1 LCSPEKAFGGT
12 APDDTRRLAHRILF
26 AVANVHGGSDLWG
39 DMRRDPEAFERAV
52 LFVLNGERANLTTA
66 DDLRRIT
73 WDLRNVAERLGHE
86 QGEHYKANV
95 LLIVNGLLHDI
106 AESLRCD
113 YVRPER
119 G

>member
-26 AVANVHGGSDLWG
+26 AVANLHDGSDLWR
-39 DMRRDPEAFERAV
+39 DMRRDPESFERAV
-52 LFVLNGERANLTTA
+52 VFVLRAAHATRLRSVA
-66 DDLRRIT
+66 DELRRIT

-86 QGEHYKANV
+86 HGEHFKANV

-106 AESLRCD
+106 AESLR
-113 YVRPER
+113 
-119 G
+119 